1 MRAFK
6 SRVSEFLKKDQSG
19 STTVEIVIIFPVIL
33 FFAIFVFL
41 LALDFFWLL
50 TSQKAVERGAREAI
64 TSLPVAEKLVE
75 NGQIITYSEKSG
87 FDAGVA
93 CEPSGRCETIA
104 TYSCRGGTYLSTN
117 SNTGCD
123 AAIFNRIYTAVRDL
137 APNGILPSDVTV
149 TYEDS
154 LLGRGSESYIPLVTV
169 ELKQTRVL
177 GAFRWIDSFFSVGDP
192 IEHTV
197 AVTLVG
203 ESLSN

>member
-6 SRVSEFLKKDQSG
+6 SRVSDFLRKDESG
-19 STTVEIVIIFPVIL
+19 STTVEVVIIFPVMF

-64 TSLPVAEKLVE
+64 TRLPVAEALVE
-75 NGQIITYSEKSG
+75 RGKIVNYVEKSG

-93 CEPSGRCETIA
+93 CQPQNRCETVP
-104 TYSCRGGTYLSTN
+104 TYSCRGGTHIN
-117 SNTGCD
+117 ANPAAQCD
-123 AAIFNRIYTAVRDL
+123 PGRFNKIFTAVYGL
-137 APNGILPSDVTV
+137 APNGIVPSDLTI

-177 GAFRWIDSFFSVGDP
+177 GAFRWIDSFFSAGQPMD
-192 IEHTV
+192 HTV

-203 ESLSN
+203 ESLAN